1 MPPLRVLKFGG
12 TSVGA
17 VDRLR
22 CVAEIV
28 KRTSQTSRVVVVAS
42 ALGGVTDRLVAAFD
56 GNAGA
61 ESTAVL
67 IRELD
72 LRHRKVAGELL
83 SRKARADYEVA
94 LCQKL
99 DILRE
104 ALSTARVDGR
114 TPQSEGRLSGLRD
127 EVLATGERLSVPL
140 VASLLRT
147 RGLAAY
153 PFDAAALVRTDAAH
167 GKARVDLQMTY
178 RQIQAWHANLP
189 DEAIPVVTG
198 FIGATEAGATTTL
211 GRGGSDYSAALFAS
225 ALSAS
230 ALERWTDV
238 DGLYT
243 DDPRRNEHA
252 ERLAEIVLEE
262 AWAWNHAG
270 RLGMHRKA
278 LDPLV
283 AAGIPVYVRSTSD
296 PDAPGTA
303 ILPSGYTA
311 LAS

>member
-1 MPPLRVLKFGG
+1 MPSLRVLKFGG
-12 TSVGA
+12 TSVGS

-94 LCQKL
+94 LCKKL

-127 EVLATGERLSVPL
+127 EVLATGERFRCPSWQACCEREGLLPTRSMLPLS
-140 VASLLRT
+140 SGRT
-147 RGLAAY
+147 R
-153 PFDAAALVRTDAAH
+153 RT
-167 GKARVDLQMTY
+167 GKQGSIY
-178 RQIQAWHANLP
+178 R
-189 DEAIPVVTG
+189 
-198 FIGATEAGATTTL
+198 
-211 GRGGSDYSAALFAS
+211 
-225 ALSAS
+225 
-230 ALERWTDV
+230 
-238 DGLYT
+238 
-243 DDPRRNEHA
+243 
-252 ERLAEIVLEE
+252 
-262 AWAWNHAG
+262 
-270 RLGMHRKA
+270 
-278 LDPLV
+278 
-283 AAGIPVYVRSTSD
+283 
-296 PDAPGTA
+296 
-303 ILPSGYTA
+303 
-311 LAS
+311 